1 MVSTHPDT
9 REAERRRSLGL
20 WWPGS
25 LVNLMSF
32 KLVVDRA
39 SKEMKKTQG
48 SLLVSKNAHKYVHAY
63 IKYSLVYSDK
73 QPFAAKRKQTL
84 S

>member
-1 MVSTHPDT
+1 
-9 REAERRRSLGL
+9 
-20 WWPGS
+20 
-25 LVNLMSF
+25 MSF